1 MSDVSEKENARPLS
15 ARSAAILDASKAL
28 IDDSVSVVREYCK
41 TMITVSLTSLGIFLA
56 VISTI
61 TKQPLTLY
69 KPVAVTCSLLFLSA
83 ILFIVSLFPKSISFN
98 PTFISDSENVLRTVI
113 VRRKRWATVATCVY
127 LTGIGI
133 GVVTILVMRP

>member
-1 MSDVSEKENARPLS
+1 MSDASEKENVRPLS

-41 TMITVSLTSLGIFLA
+41 TMISVSLTSLGIFLA
-56 VISTI
+56 VVSTI

-69 KPVAVTCSLLFLSA
+69 KPVAATCSLLFLSA
-83 ILFIVSLFPKSISFN
+83 VLFIVSLFPKSISFN
-98 PTFISDSENVLRTVI
+98 PTFINDSENALRTLI
-113 VRRKRWATVATCVY
+113 VRRKRWAIIATCVY
-127 LTGIGI
+127 LIGIGI